1 MAVSCLLLLNIHLN
15 FFPCPGVNDKHNVG
29 HFVLTIPCSFTVVYP
44 RCKLCF
50 LYLNIRLSCE
60 RYRKNIVKNTV
71 LSGYQV
77 NLPYREPFLLTLL
90 RLNSCYPSYT
100 KLYIYRVCCSSI
112 LIVTYPVPV
121 SCIPSVCY
129 IQSLSHIQCRSDLCG
144 SLAATSILVYKYVV
158 DKPRGCMV
166 VMQMQ
171 RL

>member
-1 MAVSCLLLLNIHLN
+1 MAVSCFLLLNIHLN

-77 NLPYREPFLLTLL
+77 NLPYRGTLPSHSALTQQLLSQLH
-90 RLNSCYPSYT
+90 
-100 KLYIYRVCCSSI
+100 KAI
-112 LIVTYPVPV
+112 
-121 SCIPSVCY
+121 Y
-129 IQSLSHIQCRSDLCG
+129 IQSLLFIHFDCDISRPCVLYPFCVLHP
-144 SLAATSILVYKYVV
+144 
-158 DKPRGCMV
+158 KPITYTV
-166 VMQMQ
+166 QI
-171 RL
+171 

>member
-1 MAVSCLLLLNIHLN
+1 MAVSCFLLLNIHLN

-77 NLPYREPFLLTLL
+77 NLPYRGTLPSHSALTQQLLSQLH
-90 RLNSCYPSYT
+90 
-100 KLYIYRVCCSSI
+100 KAI
-112 LIVTYPVPV
+112 
-121 SCIPSVCY
+121 Y
-129 IQSLSHIQCRSDLCG
+129 IQGLLFIHFDCDISRPCVLYPFCVLHPKPITYTVQIWFVWIPRCDFYSRVQICG
-144 SLAATSILVYKYVV
+144 
-158 DKPRGCMV
+158 G
-166 VMQMQ
+166 
-171 RL
+171 

>member
-1 MAVSCLLLLNIHLN
+1 MAVSCFLLLNIHLN

-77 NLPYREPFLLTLL
+77 NLPYRGTLPSHSALTQQLLSQLH
-90 RLNSCYPSYT
+90 
-100 KLYIYRVCCSSI
+100 KAI
-112 LIVTYPVPV
+112 
-121 SCIPSVCY
+121 Y
-129 IQSLSHIQCRSDLCG
+129 IQGLLFIHFDCDISRPCVLYPFCVLHPKPITYTVQIWFMWIPRCDFYSRVQICG
-144 SLAATSILVYKYVV
+144 
-158 DKPRGCMV
+158 G
-166 VMQMQ
+166 
-171 RL
+171 